1 MIRAVTDRLSRLGR
15 FLWSAWAG
23 FAGLCL
29 LAALWQLGHEAYGS
43 FILPAP
49 FETLQAARALILD
62 DEAQALLWLTSQ
74 RAALGFALAAVTG
87 TVAGVIAGYCPAIL
101 RLSRPVL
108 TVVIGVPPIAW
119 IVLAMIWFG
128 ASMMTVALT
137 IVISGT
143 PVVFMGAV
151 EGVTT
156 RDRCLDAMAEVF
168 GAGPVRRFTHIASR
182 QIAAHLLPALV
193 LALGS
198 AFKVAVMAELLANAG
213 GVGGALARAR
223 SMLDISGAMAWVLL
237 AVAVL
242 IVAEYAV
249 LRPIQA
255 ELERWREAARPWG
268 VKR

>member
-23 FAGLCL
+23 LAGLCL

-49 FETLQAARALILD
+49 LETLHAAGVLVRD
-62 DEAQALLWLTSQ
+62 GEAQALLALTST
-74 RAALGFALAAVTG
+74 RAALGFALAAVIG
-87 TVAGVIAGYCPAIL
+87 TVAGVIAGYSPAIL
-101 RLSRPVL
+101 RLARPIL

-119 IVLAMIWFG
+119 IVLSMIWFG

-143 PVVFMGAV
+143 PVVFMGTV

-156 RDRCLDAMAEVF
+156 RDRGLDAMAEAF
-168 GAGPVRRFTHIASR
+168 GAGPVRRFTHIASG

-198 AFKVAVMAELLANAG
+198 AFKVAVMAELLSNAG

-242 IVAEYAV
+242 ILAEYAV